1 MKNKKIKKTPEKSN
15 STKNLP
21 AILQTKIIYFKK
33 IIEKTLIAVQ
43 KYKSLDIIGVNEIN
57 VCIESLES
65 LYIELNKVKET
76 IQQKK
81 KKPYSVIYDKLQR
94 IKDELAIIFR
104 TFGTQDIEDLLY
116 ILYGSD
122 FLKSEQ
128 NSNSFYSL
136 LKRYIHPIGYKI
148 MPWTSENN
156 PSTKT
161 EKLKKNRIVEDH
173 MIVETSCN
181 FDCFDLARTS
191 RSFQT
196 KVYGIKTAIHNYS
209 NKCTIIICA
218 IVDNLLLNCIDH
230 PFIGKKIQS
239 LYDDKPNSTD
249 FMTPDFQNFVES
261 LTLKEIFIYSNDE
274 LYQRYVGYI
283 NQTHL
288 MKQKIISQIV
298 KEFLNGELYSQRTTI
313 IQLLIKKDNPEFQ
326 YLAYLLYDLL
336 SNDNNGHPDTIE
348 QTLLYDSLP
357 WTIKKIFRKA
367 MKQTIKYTKN
377 LANYDSSNLP
387 LEQQICL
394 LKAPDMVKEKAMTK
408 LKEVKAKSE
417 DSGSKAKQYLD
428 GLLKIPFGIYK
439 KEPALTLMDNIR
451 VLFATLIKLLIDN
464 NIQLDIPIKD
474 KYSTV
479 EMFNYLHLLKTKYL
493 EKIRAKYYNELIH
506 IYCHGKRET
515 LVVNICNIN
524 LIVKQY
530 KLKGQKICH
539 SGRRTAYMKLK
550 MKEFILKHQSNL
562 NIITSLQDFYSKKT
576 NINIVNTVQTS
587 LTSIVK
593 KINAI
598 STETEKITYTLENAV
613 HGHKEAKRQ
622 LERIIGQWISGE
634 QTGYCLGFEGPPGV
648 GKTSLAKKGLANCLI
663 DKYDKKRPFSF
674 IAVGGSSNGST
685 LAGHNYTYVGS
696 TWGRIVDI
704 LIQNKCMNPIIF
716 IDELDKISRT
726 EHGKEIIGILTHLT
740 DPTQNDS
747 FQDKYFTGIDL
758 DLSKVLF
765 VFSYNDPTSI
775 DRILLDRIH
784 RVKFSHLTCDDKL
797 IITNKYILPE
807 ILQKMGLEN
816 TIQMNDD
823 VIIKLI
829 EEYTLEAGVRKL
841 KEVLFEIISEIN
853 LEILSQK
860 HIKEGTDIIN
870 ISFEDI
876 KYKYL
881 KHRNEIRY
889 TTIHKKPK
897 IGLINGL
904 WANSMGLG
912 GIIPIECFWFPS
924 SNFLELKLTGLQGDV
939 MKESMN
945 VAKTLAWTLTSE
957 IKKKSIMKFFKKDT
971 ITKGIHVHCPEGAT
985 PKDGPS
991 AGTAITVTMFSLLN
1005 DKKIKNHIAI
1015 TGEINLQGQITA
1027 IGGLENKITGGLR
1040 AGITEFI
1047 YPKENA
1053 KDFKKIK
1060 EKNNNHFESITFH
1073 EVSTIEEVLEIVF
1086 I

>member
-1 MKNKKIKKTPEKSN
+1 M
-15 STKNLP
+15 
-21 AILQTKIIYFKK
+21 
-33 IIEKTLIAVQ
+33 
-43 KYKSLDIIGVNEIN
+43 
-57 VCIESLES
+57 
-65 LYIELNKVKET
+65 
-76 IQQKK
+76 
-81 KKPYSVIYDKLQR
+81 IYDKLQR